1 VRLNQRI
8 LLRYR
13 AVFGAGFVLLGA
25 VTVWRVIVASAPANN
40 KILGAL
46 LGIVMVGLGVARI
59 MQYVRGRG
67 GAGP

>member
-1 VRLNQRI
+1 MRLNQRI

>member
-1 VRLNQRI
+1 MRLNQRI

-25 VTVWRVIVASAPANN
+25 ITVWRVIIASAPPNS
-40 KILGAL
+40 KILGGL
-46 LGIVMVGLGVARI
+46 LGVVMVGLGIARI
-59 MQYVRGRG
+59 MQYVRGRD

>member
-1 VRLNQRI
+1 MRLNQRI

-59 MQYVRGRG
+59 MQYVRGRD

>member
-1 VRLNQRI
+1 MRINQRM

-25 VTVWRVIVASAPANN
+25 VTVWRVLAATAPPNS
-40 KILGAL
+40 KILGGL
-46 LGIVMVGLGVARI
+46 LGVVMVGLGIARI

-67 GAGP
+67 AGP